1 MLPWTETYRPK
12 ELEHIIFEPTTESL
26 FYPIVSKNFFPNMLF
41 YGPPGT
47 GKTTTIMCL
56 LKRYQDTY
64 GHHNNVIHLNASDER
79 GIEVIRNQL
88 YTFVHSRGLFH
99 NPLKF
104 VVLDE
109 VDSMTKQAQTSLLQ
123 LITVPNV
130 RFCLICNYISKLIPD
145 LRDYLLLIPF
155 YNTFRHD
162 EYIQDIIQ
170 KEKITIDKEVI
181 EDIKSNYYPDMRS
194 FVNSLQLYQSHPF
207 PILNNETLKQV
218 CETYKREKVDKLLQ
232 HFSPKE
238 FLMKLFLYMMHYQ
251 LDSSLIQQ
259 MRDLILIR
267 QDMEYFHRYVMP
279 AFQSLNPKLTLSN
292 E

>member
-12 ELEHIIFEPTTESL
+12 ELEHIVFEPTTESI

-64 GHHNNVIHLNASDER
+64 GHYNNVIHLNASDER
-79 GIEVIRNQL
+79 GIEIIRNQL

-109 VDSMTKQAQTSLLQ
+109 VDSMTKQAQASLLN
-123 LITVPNV
+123 LIIVPNV

-155 YNTFRHD
+155 YNTFRHE
-162 EYIQDIIQ
+162 EYIQNIIQ
-170 KEKITIDKEVI
+170 KENITIEKSVI
-181 EDIKSNYYPDMRS
+181 EDIKTHYYPDMRS
-194 FVNSLQLYQSHPF
+194 FVNCLQLYQSHPF
-207 PILNNETLKQV
+207 PILNNDVLKQT
-218 CETYKREKVDKLLQ
+218 CEQYDRNNVNQLLK

-238 FLMKLFLYMMHYQ
+238 FLMKLFLYMMNYK
-251 LDSSLIQQ
+251 LNTELIEE
-259 MRDLILIR
+259 MRNLILIR
-267 QDMEYFHRYVMP
+267 QDMEYFHRYFMP
-279 AFQSLNPKLTLSN
+279 AFQALNKMKD
-292 E
+292 

>member
-12 ELEHIIFEPTTESL
+12 ELENIIFEPSTERI
-26 FYPIVSKNFFPNMLF
+26 FYPIVEKNCFPNMLF

-79 GIEVIRNQL
+79 GIEVIRNHL

-99 NPLKF
+99 QQLKF

-109 VDSMTKQAQTSLLQ
+109 VDSMTKQAQGSLLT
-123 LITVPNV
+123 LMMVPNV
-130 RFCLICNYISKLIPD
+130 RFCLICNYISKIIPD

-155 YNTFRHD
+155 YNTFRHQ
-162 EYIQDIIQ
+162 EYIDNILE
-170 KEKITIDKEVI
+170 KEKIKIDRDVI

-194 FVNSLQLYQSHPF
+194 VVNCLQLYQSYPF
-207 PILNNETLKQV
+207 PILNNAFLKKL
-218 CETYKREKVDKLLQ
+218 CEHYDRSLLESYLK
-232 HFSPKE
+232 HFSLKE
-238 FLMKLFLYMMHYQ
+238 IFMKLFLYMMNYN
-251 LDSSLIQQ
+251 LDTSLIDK
-259 MRDLILIR
+259 MKELILVN
-267 QDMEYFHRYVMP
+267 QDIEYFHSYFMP
-279 AFQSLNPKLTLSN
+279 QFKKLNS
-292 E
+292 ES

>member
-12 ELEHIIFEPTTESL
+12 ELEHIIFEPTTECL
-26 FYPIVSKNFFPNMLF
+26 FYPIIKKDFFPNMLF

-64 GHHNNVIHLNASDER
+64 GHYNNVIHLNASDER

-99 NPLKF
+99 NPMKF

-109 VDSMTKQAQTSLLQ
+109 VDSMTKQAQSSLLN
-123 LITVPNV
+123 LINVPNV

-145 LRDYLLLIPF
+145 LRDYLLLVPF
-155 YNTFRHD
+155 YNTFRHE

-170 KEKITIDKEVI
+170 KEKITIDKSII
-181 EDIKSNYYPDMRS
+181 EDIKTNYYPDMRS
-194 FVNSLQLYQSHPF
+194 FVNCLQLYQSHPF
-207 PILNNETLKQV
+207 PILNNSILKQV
-218 CETYKREKVDKLLQ
+218 CENYKRETVDKLLL

-238 FLMKLFLYMMHYQ
+238 FLMKLFLYMINYN
-251 LDSSLIQQ
+251 LDTQLIQK
-259 MRDLILIR
+259 MRELVLIN
-267 QDMEYFHRYVMP
+267 QDMEYFHTYFMP
-279 AFQSLNPKLTLSN
+279 EFKKLN
-292 E
+292 

>member
-12 ELEHIIFEPTTESL
+12 ELEHIIFEPETEKL
-26 FYPIVSKNFFPNMLF
+26 FYPMIQKNFFPNLLF

-64 GHHNNVIHLNASDER
+64 GHYNNVIHLNASDER

-88 YTFVHSRGLFH
+88 YSFVHSRGLFH

-109 VDSMTKQAQTSLLQ
+109 VDSMTKQAQTSLLTLLQ
-123 LITVPNV
+123 VPNV

-145 LRDYLLLIPF
+145 LRDYLLLVPF
-155 YNTFRHD
+155 YNTFRHE
-162 EYIQDIIQ
+162 EYIDKIIQ
-170 KEKITIDKEVI
+170 QENITIEPHVI
-181 EDIKSNYYPDMRS
+181 EEIKQCYYPDMRS
-194 FVNSLQLYQSHPF
+194 FVNCLQLYQSYPF
-207 PILNNETLKQV
+207 PILNDTILKEI
-218 CETYKREKVDKLLQ
+218 CEHYDRDMVQQLIR

-238 FLMKLFLYMMHYQ
+238 FLMKLFLYMMNYTIDTH
-251 LDSSLIQQ
+251 LIQK
-259 MRDLILIR
+259 MRDLILLK
-267 QDMEYFHRYVMP
+267 QDMEYFHHYYMP
-279 AFQSLNPKLTLSN
+279 EFQKLNGIN
-292 E
+292 

>member
-12 ELEHIIFEPTTESL
+12 ELENIIFEPNTECI
-26 FYPIVSKNFFPNMLF
+26 FYPIIKKDFFPNMLF

-64 GHHNNVIHLNASDER
+64 GHYNNVIHLNASDER

-99 NPLKF
+99 NPMKF

-109 VDSMTKQAQTSLLQ
+109 VDSMTKQAQSSLLN
-123 LITVPNV
+123 LMTVPNV

-155 YNTFRHD
+155 YNTFRHE
-162 EYIQDIIQ
+162 EYIQNIIQ
-170 KEKITIDKEVI
+170 KENITIDKSVI
-181 EDIKSNYYPDMRS
+181 EDIKINYYPDMRS
-194 FVNSLQLYQSHPF
+194 FVNCLQLYQSHPF
-207 PILNNETLKQV
+207 PILNNAVLKQI
-218 CETYKREKVDKLLQ
+218 CENYNRETVDKILQ

-238 FLMKLFLYMMHYQ
+238 FLMKLFLYMINYN
-251 LDSSLIQQ
+251 LDTHLIQK
-259 MRDLILIR
+259 MSDIVLIN
-267 QDMEYFHRYVMP
+267 QDMDYFHSYFMP
-279 AFQSLNPKLTLSN
+279 SFKKINCT
-292 E
+292 

>member
-1 MLPWTETYRPK
+1 
-12 ELEHIIFEPTTESL
+12 
-26 FYPIVSKNFFPNMLF
+26 MLF

-64 GHHNNVIHLNASDER
+64 GHYNNVIHLNASDER
-79 GIEVIRNQL
+79 GIEIIRNQL

-109 VDSMTKQAQTSLLQ
+109 VDSMTKQAQASLLN
-123 LITVPNV
+123 LIIVPNV

-155 YNTFRHD
+155 YNTFRH
-162 EYIQDIIQ
+162 EQYIQNIIQ
-170 KEKITIDKEVI
+170 KENITIEKSVI
-181 EDIKSNYYPDMRS
+181 EDIKTHYYPDMRS
-194 FVNSLQLYQSHPF
+194 FVNCLQLYQSHPF
-207 PILNNETLKQV
+207 PILNNKVLKQT
-218 CETYKREKVDKLLQ
+218 CEQYDQNNIHQLLK

-238 FLMKLFLYMMHYQ
+238 FLMKLFLYMMNYK
-251 LDSSLIQQ
+251 LNTELIEE
-259 MRDLILIR
+259 MRNLILIR
-267 QDMEYFHRYVMP
+267 QDMEYFHRYFMP
-279 AFQSLNPKLTLSN
+279 AFEALNKD
-292 E
+292 

>member
-1 MLPWTETYRPK
+1 MLMLPWTETYRPK
-12 ELEHIIFEPTTESL
+12 ELEHVIFESTTESL

-56 LKRYQDTY
+56 LKRYQDTH
-64 GHHNNVIHLNASDER
+64 GHYNNVIHLNASDER

-155 YNTFRHD
+155 YNTFRHN
-162 EYIQDIIQ
+162 EYIENIIQ
-170 KEKITIDKEVI
+170 KEKITIDPQVI
-181 EDIKSNYYPDMRS
+181 EDIKNNYYPDMRS

-207 PILNNETLKQV
+207 PLLNNETLKQV
-218 CETYKREKVDKLLQ
+218 CEKYNRETVDRLLQ

-238 FLMKLFLYMMHYQ
+238 FLMKLFLYMMNYQ
-251 LDSSLIQQ
+251 LDSHLIQQ

-279 AFQSLNPKLTLSN
+279 EFQQLNPTLLN
-292 E
+292 

>member
-12 ELEHIIFEPTTESL
+12 ELEHIVFEPTTESI

-64 GHHNNVIHLNASDER
+64 GHYNNVIHLNASDER
-79 GIEVIRNQL
+79 GIEIIRNQL

-109 VDSMTKQAQTSLLQ
+109 VDSMTKQAQASLLN
-123 LITVPNV
+123 LIIVPNV

-155 YNTFRHD
+155 YNTFRH
-162 EYIQDIIQ
+162 EQYIQNIIQ
-170 KEKITIDKEVI
+170 KENITIEKSVI
-181 EDIKSNYYPDMRS
+181 EDIKTHYYPDMRS
-194 FVNSLQLYQSHPF
+194 FVNCLQLYQSHPF
-207 PILNNETLKQV
+207 PILNNKVLKQT
-218 CETYKREKVDKLLQ
+218 CEQYDQNNIHKLLK

-238 FLMKLFLYMMHYQ
+238 FLMKLFLYMMNYK
-251 LDSSLIQQ
+251 LNTELIEE
-259 MRDLILIR
+259 MRNLILIR
-267 QDMEYFHRYVMP
+267 QDMEYFHRYFMP
-279 AFQSLNPKLTLSN
+279 AFQALNKD
-292 E
+292 

>member
-12 ELEHIIFEPTTESL
+12 ELENIIFEPTTECI
-26 FYPIVSKNFFPNMLF
+26 FYPIIKKDFFPNMLF

-109 VDSMTKQAQTSLLQ
+109 VDSMTKQAQSSLLN
-123 LITVPNV
+123 LISVPNV

-145 LRDYLLLIPF
+145 LRDYLLLVPF
-155 YNTFRHD
+155 YNTFRHE

-170 KEKITIDKEVI
+170 KEKITIEKSVI
-181 EDIKSNYYPDMRS
+181 EDIKTNYYPDMRS
-194 FVNSLQLYQSHPF
+194 FVNCLQLYQSHPF
-207 PILNNETLKQV
+207 PILNNAVLKQI
-218 CETYKREKVDKLLQ
+218 CENYNRETVDKLLQ
-232 HFSPKE
+232 NFSPKE
-238 FLMKLFLYMMHYQ
+238 FLMKLFLYMINYN
-251 LDSSLIQQ
+251 LETYLIQK
-259 MRDLILIR
+259 MSDLVLIN
-267 QDMEYFHRYVMP
+267 QDMEYFHSYFMP
-279 AFQSLNPKLTLSN
+279 EFKKLNCP
-292 E
+292 